1 MRESLTHTSCFLF
14 FRIAKHYMCK
24 INHLALFRVCIDG
37 RQKQKIEH
45 TLPLLVAGSVEAPVG
60 EELKRRD
67 DELAGPGRR
76 AILVSTDRRS
86 AVLAAAAISPWQHRP
101 TDPIFDSSWRLE
113 VMMVNPRKQRT
124 TASPLPHA
132 N

>member
-1 MRESLTHTSCFLF
+1 MEDETESRFNSKKERE
-14 FRIAKHYMCK
+14 
-24 INHLALFRVCIDG
+24 
-37 RQKQKIEH
+37 QKVQH
-45 TLPLLVAGSVEAPVG
+45 TLLLLVAGGVEAPVG

-67 DELAGPGRR
+67 DELAGPGPGRR

-124 TASPLPHA
+124 TASPLHRA
-132 N
+132 D